1 MDIETLFSH
10 RGTLMIIAAA
20 VLIPAAV
27 VWSLVRARRHQQFLF
42 ANDEAFARL
51 TKAQQKNVTRLYTGL
66 VAFEKA
72 YLASRQDVIE
82 MNLKYVFDKYHTEVA
97 GEEYGAYR
105 AISYEYHGL
114 IELYGNHLHEA
125 SEWFARAQAVRSDKE
140 LFTESA
146 RKHMLNA
153 ERHRHA

>member
-1 MDIETLFSH
+1 MDIDTLLSH
-10 RGTLMIIAAA
+10 RGTLTIIAAA

-27 VWSLVRARRHQQFLF
+27 IWSLVRARRHQQFLF
-42 ANDEAFARL
+42 ANDEAFAAL
-51 TKAQQKNVTRLYTGL
+51 TKTQQKNVTRLYTGL

-105 AISYEYHGL
+105 AVSYEYHGL
-114 IELYGNHLHEA
+114 IELHGNHFDEA
-125 SEWFARAQAVRSDKE
+125 SEWFARAQAVRGDKE

-146 RKHMLNA
+146 RKHMA
-153 ERHRHA
+153 RIERRQ